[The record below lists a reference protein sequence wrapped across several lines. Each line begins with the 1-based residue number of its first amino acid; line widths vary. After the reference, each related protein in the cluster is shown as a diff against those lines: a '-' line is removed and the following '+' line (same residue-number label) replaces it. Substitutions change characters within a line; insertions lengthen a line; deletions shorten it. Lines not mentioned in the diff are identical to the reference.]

1 MNEVPEIKIHEA
13 KKRFDQRD
21 CMFVDIR
28 DPASY
33 RAAHIPG
40 AVHLHDGNVQQF
52 IQTADKER
60 DLVVYCYHGNSS
72 LGAVAYFLEN
82 GFKNVASMSGGFEA
96 WRQVYEHE
104 AGLMPD

>member
-1 MNEVPEIKIHEA
+1 MNEIPEIEIHEV
-13 KKRFDQRD
+13 KKKFDQKD

-28 DPASY
+28 DPDSY

-40 AVHLHDGNVQQF
+40 AVHLHDGNVQEF
-52 IQTADKER
+52 IAGTDKDRE
-60 DLVVYCYHGNSS
+60 VIVYCYHGNSS

-104 AGLMPD
+104 AG

>member
-1 MNEVPEIKIHEA
+1 MNGIPEIEIHEA
-13 KKRFDQRD
+13 KKKFDRQG
-21 CMFVDIR
+21 CMFVDVR
-28 DPASY
+28 DPGSY

-40 AVHLHDGNVQQF
+40 AVHLHDGNVQEF
-52 IQTADKER
+52 IAGTDKDRE
-60 DLVVYCYHGNSS
+60 VIVYCYHGNTS

-104 AGLMPD
+104 AER